1 MSQKVCVVA
10 GVGPG
15 IGKACCE
22 LYASKGYKVIM
33 LARQQSFLDEM
44 LLNLAGNPLGIA
56 IDLTQET
63 AVNALFTDLHSQYG
77 AIDVLIYNA
86 ARGSFGSFLEVDPV
100 ELEKNFAINTMGLLY
115 CARAVAPAMIAR
127 GQGAI
132 MVTGNTAAT
141 RGGAKFATFAPSKSA
156 ARSLSQSMARELGP
170 KKVHV
175 SYLII
180 DAAVDGP
187 FARKLRTGESDDYF
201 IQPGDIAEAIWYLQQ
216 QPPNCWTFE
225 MDLRPHRE
233 NW

>member
-22 LYASKGYKVIM
+22 LYAGKGYQVIM
-33 LARQQSFLDEM
+33 LARQQSFLDEIQR
-44 LLNLAGNPLGIA
+44 NLPENTQGIA
-56 IDLTQET
+56 IDLTSEK
-63 AVNALFTDLHSQYG
+63 AVNALFETLHSQYG
-77 AIDVLIYNA
+77 AIDILIYNA
-86 ARGSFGSFLEVDPV
+86 ARGSFGSFLEADPAQ
-100 ELEKNFAINTMGLLY
+100 LEKNFAINTMGLLY
-115 CARAVAPAMIAR
+115 CARAVAPGMIER
-127 GQGAI
+127 EQGAI

-156 ARSLSQSMARELGP
+156 SRSLSQSMARELGP

-187 FARKLRTGESDDYF
+187 FARNLRPGETDDFF
-201 IQPGDIAEAIWYLQQ
+201 IQPGDIAQAIWYLEQ
-216 QPPNCWTFE
+216 QPRNCWTFE
-225 MDLRPHRE
+225 MDIRPHRE

>member
-22 LYASKGYKVIM
+22 LYASKGYQVIM
-33 LARQQSFLDEM
+33 LARQQSFLDEIQQS
-44 LLNLAGNPLGIA
+44 LPENTSGIA
-56 IDLTQET
+56 IDLTSEK
-63 AVNALFTDLHSQYG
+63 AVNALFKELHSQYG
-77 AIDVLIYNA
+77 AIDILIYNA
-86 ARGSFGSFLEVDPV
+86 ARGSFGSFLEANPA

-115 CARAVAPAMIAR
+115 CARAVAPTMIER
-127 GQGAI
+127 EQGAI

-187 FARKLRTGESDDYF
+187 FARKLRAGESDDYF
-201 IQPGDIAEAIWYLQQ
+201 IQPGDIAEAIWYLEQ
-216 QPPNCWTFE
+216 QPRNCWTFE